1 MTGYESKKAAA
12 QNKLEPVDYEKLA
25 ALGWQAIE
33 CPFCGSSG
41 AQAFPKPVVQP
52 AQEPASVTYKEV
64 QDSMNALEKGS
75 LYQQVIAEEL
85 GGRKLYTTPPQR
97 RWVGLTEEEQAAL
110 IYKYGDTP
118 VALCLE
124 TERKLKEMNNAML

>member
-41 AQAFPKPVVQP
+41 AQTFPKPVVQP
-52 AQEPASVTYKEV
+52 AQEPVAKPYRV
-64 QDSMNALEKGS
+64 EKRFTIS
-75 LYQQVIAEEL
+75 LME
-85 GGRKLYTTPPQR
+85 KLI
-97 RWVGLTEEEQAAL
+97 EA
-110 IYKYGDTP
+110 
-118 VALCLE
+118 
-124 TERKLKEMNNAML
+124 KLKKMKRR